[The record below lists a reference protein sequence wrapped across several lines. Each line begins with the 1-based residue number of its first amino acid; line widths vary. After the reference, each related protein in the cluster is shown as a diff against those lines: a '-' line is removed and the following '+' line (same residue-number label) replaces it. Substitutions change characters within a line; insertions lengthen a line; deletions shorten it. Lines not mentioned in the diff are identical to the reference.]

1 MSVAV
6 NVTSSGPAARLL
18 AQVTSQLQPSRLL
31 PRVGGIAQRLTQR
44 HLRRLDRERPN
55 QLGGRRTN
63 FYGKAARG
71 TFFTVAPE
79 GVVVTVGQQGM
90 RQRFAGGVITPVKA
104 RFLTIPATAEAHGK
118 RAGEFSDLKFA
129 VIPGQGLALVRRQAT
144 QTKVVKT
151 KQLGRFKAA
160 DITNAS
166 LQTTGGG
173 LEVIFWRRKRVTQRP
188 DPTVIPDAAAYGT
201 AIASDLATWLNTLA
215 ARASASPLATA

>member
-6 NVTSSGPAARLL
+6 NVTSSGPAARFL
-18 AQVTSQLQPSRLL
+18 AQVTSQLQPSRLM
-31 PRVGGIAQRLTQR
+31 PRVGGSAQRLTQR

-118 RAGEFSDLKFA
+118 RAGEFSDLKFTI
-129 VIPGQGLALVRRQAT
+129 IPGQGPALVRASDQFKSLGAKRKDGTRRQKQVSSAGD
-144 QTKVVKT
+144 VV
-151 KQLGRFKAA
+151 
-160 DITNAS
+160 
-166 LQTTGGG
+166 
-173 LEVIFWRRKRVTQRP
+173 FWLRKRVTQRP

-215 ARASASPLATA
+215 ARAAASPSATA

>member
-1 MSVAV
+1 MTAV
-6 NVTSSGPAARLL
+6 NVTSSGPAARFL

-31 PRVGGIAQRLTQR
+31 PRVGGSAQRLTQR

-129 VIPGQGLALVRRQAT
+129 VIPGQGPALVRASDQFKSVGAKRKDGTRRQ
-144 QTKVVKT
+144 
-151 KQLGRFKAA
+151 KQVSSAG
-160 DITNAS
+160 D
-166 LQTTGGG
+166 
-173 LEVIFWRRKRVTQRP
+173 VIFWLRKRVTQRP

-201 AIASDLATWLNTLA
+201 AIANDLATWLNTLA
-215 ARASASPLATA
+215 ARAAASPSATT

>member
-1 MSVAV
+1 MTAV
-6 NVTSSGPAARLL
+6 NVTSSGPAARFL
-18 AQVTSQLQPSRLL
+18 AQVTSQLQPSRLM
-31 PRVGGIAQRLTQR
+31 PRVGGSAQRLTQR

-129 VIPGQGLALVRRQAT
+129 VIPGQGPALVRASDQ
-144 QTKVVKT
+144 
-151 KQLGRFKAA
+151 FKAVGA
-160 DITNAS
+160 KRKDGTRRQQPVGSA
-166 LQTTGGG
+166 GD
-173 LEVIFWRRKRVTQRP
+173 VIFWLRKRVTQRP

-215 ARASASPLATA
+215 ARAAASPSATA